1 MNGMILMEMEW
12 RLGDPGFII
21 NMKEPKDRN
30 REFFIIIWPYQD
42 GSVKGMERSAVVNE
56 RKEKNHEPQAPRSFQ
71 RLQTISSSKIYFLC
85 SN

>member
-30 REFFIIIWPYQD
+30 REFFIIIWPY
-42 GSVKGMERSAVVNE
+42 
-56 RKEKNHEPQAPRSFQ
+56 
-71 RLQTISSSKIYFLC
+71 
-85 SN
+85 